1 MLRSTPVS
9 TTDIYYHTSP
19 TRARGTLAVPRREKR
34 WIANTPHVQNT
45 RQECVSVHTTYFG
58 NLLNLYLP
66 SRRTAFGLTHQ
77 PACCSTKDSRLN
89 EGKQVCHRRQQC
101 CSGSPSFAHLRRA
114 PEPSVSRNGAHRR
127 RVSRSHRRP
136 YRRDSFA
143 RISNRLGCLR
153 R

>member
-58 NLLNLYLP
+58 NPLPSFSNNGLWPDAPTRVLLN
-66 SRRTAFGLTHQ
+66 
-77 PACCSTKDSRLN
+77 
-89 EGKQVCHRRQQC
+89 
-101 CSGSPSFAHLRRA
+101 
-114 PEPSVSRNGAHRR
+114 
-127 RVSRSHRRP
+127 
-136 YRRDSFA
+136 
-143 RISNRLGCLR
+143 
-153 R
+153 